1 MEQLTRIIPVKDAQ
15 FLEGPKSRTYEFGFA
30 WKVFREFIKGFRT
43 LHFVGPCITVFGS
56 ARFKEDHPHYQ
67 SAREMGRQIA
77 AMGMT
82 TMTGGGPG
90 IMEAAN
96 RGAFEQG
103 GRSVGCNIKLPFE
116 QAANPYVQTTITFE
130 HFFVRKVML
139 VKYSYAFVIMPG
151 GFGTMDEFFETL
163 TLVQTKT
170 LVRFPI
176 VLFGREYYRPLFEY
190 MESMAREGTIAK
202 EDLNLVLLTDSVAEA
217 VQHIEAF
224 IRKNYREKARR
235 RKWWL
240 FEPKPPAAVTGEA
253 AEVQVITP
261 PTSSH

>member
-1 MEQLTRIIPVKDAQ
+1 MEQLHRIVPTTDTQ
-15 FLEGPKSRTYEFGFA
+15 FLEGPKSRTYEFNFA
-30 WKVFREFIKGFRT
+30 WKVFVEFIKGFRT

-77 AMGMT
+77 SMGLT

-90 IMEAAN
+90 TMEAAN
-96 RGAFEQG
+96 RGAFEAG
-103 GRSVGCNIKLPFE
+103 GMSVGCNIKLPFE
-116 QAANPYVQTTITFE
+116 QAANPYVQTSITFE

-176 VLFGREYYRPLFEY
+176 VLFGKEYYTPLLDY
-190 MESMAREGTIAK
+190 MESMARQGTISK
-202 EDLNLVLLTDSVAEA
+202 EDMSLVLLTDSIAEA
-217 VQHIEAF
+217 GQHIETF
-224 IRKNYREKARR
+224 IKKNYREKSRK

-240 FEPKPPAAVTGEA
+240 FEKKPAAPAGET
-253 AEVQVITP
+253 VI
-261 PTSSH
+261 SSPS